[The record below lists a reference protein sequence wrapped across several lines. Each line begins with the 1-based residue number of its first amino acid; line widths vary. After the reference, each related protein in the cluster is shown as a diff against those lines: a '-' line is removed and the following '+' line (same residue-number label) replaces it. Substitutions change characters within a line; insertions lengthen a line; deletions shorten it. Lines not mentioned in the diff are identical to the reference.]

1 MVPILTYI
9 YFHLFSEKC
18 HTTYTTDFKPQQEEE
33 CDETFTKQCFIEYKN
48 VAHEETIQFCHTP
61 LICEGEGP
69 EKCIT
74 VYESICET
82 SYHEHEVED
91 DVVDC
96 VEEYEEKCEDVTQ
109 GMLKKYR

>member
-1 MVPILTYI
+1 M
-9 YFHLFSEKC
+9 
-18 HTTYTTDFKPQQEEE
+18 
-33 CDETFTKQCFIEYKN
+33 
-48 VAHEETIQFCHTP
+48 
-61 LICEGEGP
+61 ICEGEGP
-69 EKCIT
+69 EECKT

-82 SYHEHEVED
+82 SYHEHNVED